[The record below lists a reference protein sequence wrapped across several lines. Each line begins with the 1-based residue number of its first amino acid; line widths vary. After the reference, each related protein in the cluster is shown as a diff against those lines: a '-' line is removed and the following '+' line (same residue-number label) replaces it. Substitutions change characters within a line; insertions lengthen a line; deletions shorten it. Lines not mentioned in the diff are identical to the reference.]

1 MLFTAQSAVSA
12 TSNNSWRLSCNNLI
26 NTTLFSYFVIIFAN
40 NTHLV

>member
-12 TSNNSWRLSCNNLI
+12 TPNNSWLSSCINLI
-26 NTTLFSYFVIIFAN
+26 NTTLFSYIVIIFAN